1 MPSVAAIM
9 GFCMRLQEQNWYNNS
24 NTNDDNVNIDKKK
37 MTITDRRMKSPT
49 PIPSLP
55 PLSPGAFTLPP
66 HLCDI

>member
-37 MTITDRRMKSPT
+37 NDNYR
-49 PIPSLP
+49 
-55 PLSPGAFTLPP
+55 
-66 HLCDI
+66 